1 MLRRRL
7 AFVAL
12 LAAFALIIAAC
23 GSDTGETTT
32 TAAPGTSVTTTAP
45 PQTTTV
51 PETTTTTAAPVAKKV
66 CQVSDTGGI
75 DDKSFNQT
83 AWKGAEDAK
92 AQLGVEIAFLE
103 SQGLSDFRPNIDSFI
118 AEGCDLIITVGFL
131 LANDTG
137 AAALANPDQKFA
149 IVDYAVGDFPPWCA
163 GEADPGVDGTLGTFD
178 DTCGG
183 NIVQNVRG
191 LTYATDEAAFLAG
204 YLAAGMTA
212 SGTVGTY
219 GGMNIPTVTIFMNGF
234 ANGVAYYNAQ
244 KTADVKVI
252 GWDPATS
259 EGLFTGNF
267 ESLEDGRV
275 MAQTLTDEGADIIL
289 AVAGGVGEGSAA
301 LCAELGSCSM
311 IGVDADQYFIIDAY
325 KQLYMTS
332 VTKGMDV
339 SVFNT
344 IQNVLTLGA
353 LGNQYVGT
361 LANGGVGLAP
371 YHDFESK
378 VPAELAAEVEALKA
392 EIIAGN
398 VSVSGA

>member
-23 GSDTGETTT
+23 GSETGETTT
-32 TAAPGTSVTTTAP
+32 TAAPGTSTTTTAP

-51 PETTTTTAAPVAKKV
+51 PETTTTAAPVAKKI

-92 AQLGVEIAFLE
+92 AQFGVEIAFLE
-103 SQGLSDFRPNIDSFI
+103 SQSLSDFRPNIDSFI
-118 AEGCDLIITVGFL
+118 AEGCDLIITVGYL

-137 AAALANPDQKFA
+137 AAALANPDQLFA
-149 IVDYAVGDFPPWCA
+149 IVDYPVGDFPPWCT
-163 GEADPGVDGTLGTFD
+163 GEADPGADSSLGTFD

-183 NIVQNVRG
+183 NFLQNVRG
-191 LTYATDEAAFLAG
+191 LTYQTDQAAFLAG

-234 ANGVAYYNAQ
+234 AYGVAYYNTQ
-244 KTADVKVI
+244 KGTDVKVI
-252 GWDPATS
+252 GWDPATA

-267 ESLEDGRV
+267 ESLEDGRSF
-275 MAQTLTDEGADIIL
+275 AQNLVDEGADIIL

-301 LCAELGSCSM
+301 LCSELGACSM

-339 SVFNT
+339 SVLNT
-344 IQNVLTLGA
+344 IENVLTLGT
-353 LGNQYVGT
+353 LGNQYSGT
-361 LANGGVGLAP
+361 LANNGVGLAP
-371 YHDFESK
+371 YHDFESL
-378 VPAELAAEVEALKA
+378 VPAELAAEIEALKA

-398 VSVSGA
+398 VSVSGG